1 MHYSASDARKEI
13 LWHFRTQHTHP
24 NSLGFIWVD
33 TEVSNSAH
41 TPANHKISAQTK
53 FILSHIEKLLFKWTR
68 LSLKPLGLQSRLL
81 LWIFMTWTIKESY
94 FQSILGLQAYPEELL
109 PASEWCSWL
118 GEESQA
124 STSPIA
130 HMAQWVTQDT
140 AWSSPAAAGA
150 PFIRCSGFPST
161 ASSVLLP
168 NKRYKFHS
176 EKHSWLY
183 SFYPHLHWRSS

>member
-1 MHYSASDARKEI
+1 MQGKKSFGTSGHSTHIQTAWGLSGWTLRSATR
-13 LWHFRTQHTHP
+13 HTLLQTTKL
-24 NSLGFIWVD
+24 N
-33 TEVSNSAH
+33 
-41 TPANHKISAQTK
+41 SAQTK

-124 STSPIA
+124 NIPDCTHGSVS
-130 HMAQWVTQDT
+130 H
-140 AWSSPAAAGA
+140 AGHSLELS
-150 PFIRCSGFPST
+150 CSCRGTVHS
-161 ASSVLLP
+161 LL
-168 NKRYKFHS
+168 RLSFHS
-176 EKHSWLY
+176 IFSAIAK
-183 SFYPHLHWRSS
+183 

>member
-1 MHYSASDARKEI
+1 MQGKKSFGTSGHSTHIQTAWGLSGWTLRSATR
-13 LWHFRTQHTHP
+13 HTLLQTTKL
-24 NSLGFIWVD
+24 N
-33 TEVSNSAH
+33 
-41 TPANHKISAQTK
+41 SAQTK

-124 STSPIA
+124 NTSPIA